1 MSKLHCKSQFLSFQ
15 SHRASVVHPTPANL
29 TNPTL
34 PTLTPENDR
43 SFSSYKTSMLPLLTN
58 KSSQGLKTA
67 TFLTN
72 GIRGSSK
79 ILKHLVFS
87 GLRQDVEI
95 NSTESNDKLR
105 SKERTGKG
113 LVKTERILLIR

>member
-1 MSKLHCKSQFLSFQ
+1 
-15 SHRASVVHPTPANL
+15 
-29 TNPTL
+29 
-34 PTLTPENDR
+34 
-43 SFSSYKTSMLPLLTN
+43 MLPLLTN
-58 KSSQGLKTA
+58 KSSQGLKTV

-105 SKERTGKG
+105 SKERTGNG
-113 LVKTERILLIR
+113 LIRTERILLIR